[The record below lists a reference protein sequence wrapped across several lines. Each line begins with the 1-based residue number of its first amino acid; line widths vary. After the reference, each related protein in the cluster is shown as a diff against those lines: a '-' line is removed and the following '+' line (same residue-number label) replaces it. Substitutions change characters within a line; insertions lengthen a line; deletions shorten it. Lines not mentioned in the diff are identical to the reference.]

1 MDIRYVT
8 IAGLPGTHNVYYS
21 NWTYEINSSKD
32 VSGCEIVDFEAVN
45 AAYRAEHPEEE
56 EAAE

>member
-1 MDIRYVT
+1 MTIRFVT
-8 IAGLPGTHNVYYS
+8 PGGKPGTHNIYYV
-21 NWTYEINSSKD
+21 NWTYELNTSKD

-45 AAYRAEHPEEE
+45 TAYLAEHPEEE